1 MARPRTG
8 TADEG
13 SGSVSPS
20 SGPGRRELIMVGA
33 PDAELR
39 ITEAKARSLTGS
51 ELGPLADVAADPDVV
66 IRPLFGPTEE
76 RVLAVE
82 SPQDV
87 PVGTDGSGPQL
98 VEEMARFYHVDAP
111 DNRLD
116 ELAEQLQA
124 SPAVASAYIK
134 PPADLPVRADVMD
147 RLNDMVPHANDAPPA
162 SILLCSI
169 RIYLNL

>member
-1 MARPRTG
+1 M
-8 TADEG
+8 
-13 SGSVSPS
+13 S
-20 SGPGRRELIMVGA
+20 SIIVGA

-39 ITEAKARSLTGS
+39 ITAARASSLTGA

-76 RVLAVE
+76 RVLAAG

-111 DNRLD
+111 DDRLD
-116 ELAEQLQA
+116 ELVEQLQS

-134 PPADLPVRADVMD
+134 PPADLPVRADVD
-147 RLNDMVPHANDAPPA
+147 RAAQRHGAG
-162 SILLCSI
+162 
-169 RIYLNL
+169 RQ